1 MEKTQC
7 GTISSAVREKL
18 IVALDYDTLD
28 QAAALVEQLG
38 DSVTVYKAGLEIFL
52 RTKGAIVDYLH
63 GKNKKVFLDLKFHD
77 ITNTVVQACL
87 FAAEQNVFMFN
98 VHCSNRFSEHLHRRN
113 GLNQFK
119 RTRLTTLLRSCRR
132 CQNNRRS
139 DGGCCQQCRFTGY
152 CLFRAGGWHY

>member
-7 GTISSAVREKL
+7 GTVSSAVREKL
-18 IVALDYDTLD
+18 IVALDYNTLD

-98 VHCSNRFSEHLHRRN
+98 VHCSNSEKTMRAVAEMLKEKGSRSICIGVTVLTN
-113 GLNQFK
+113 LNAHDLQQFYGAAVDVE
-119 RTRLTTLLRSCRR
+119 TTSNQDILLV
-132 CQNNRRS
+132 
-139 DGGCCQQCRFTGY
+139 
-152 CLFRAGGWHY
+152 